1 MVAAPSRLFHWP
13 GGISLKIQIDP
24 RGDIDPKE
32 ADNEA
37 KGWMLFVEEQW
48 VSRAMANVPDED
60 GDYEVNDDRS
70 LRNGR
75 KQPISSVMY

>member
-1 MVAAPSRLFHWP
+1 MVTAPSRPFYWLGDIP
-13 GGISLKIQIDP
+13 VEIQSDP

-60 GDYEVNDDRS
+60 DDYEVNDDRS